1 MGTENQIRLSEMMK
15 ERMEICSFYYD
26 KDLICHIKI
35 NSVLQSKTD
44 KKYRMEDN
52 DGILR
57 TIHTGT
63 AKYTL

>member
-1 MGTENQIRLSEMMK
+1 MD
-15 ERMEICSFYYD
+15 ICSFYYD
-26 KDLICHIKI
+26 KDFICHIKI
-35 NSVLQSKTD
+35 NIILQSKID

-52 DGILR
+52 GGILR